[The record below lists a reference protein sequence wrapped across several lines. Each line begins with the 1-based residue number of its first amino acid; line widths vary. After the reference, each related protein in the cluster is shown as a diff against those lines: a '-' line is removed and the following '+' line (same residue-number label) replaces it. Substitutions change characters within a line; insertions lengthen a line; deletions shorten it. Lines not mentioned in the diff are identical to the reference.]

1 MYRYERVPHGAPSGE
16 LAQLVQRVEAGMDR
30 GLLPVEVFCD
40 PTVFR
45 AEMERIFGSTW
56 VFVAHDSEIPK
67 TGDYVLRKIGIDTV
81 IVARDE
87 QGQVNVMLNH
97 CRHRGSEVCHE
108 DRGNTKHF
116 KCPYHGWTYNIKGEF
131 AGAPHF
137 GEAYGQPLDR
147 KAWGL
152 RRAPQVDSIHG
163 FIFACL
169 DPLTPPLREALGD
182 AVKVLDAI
190 FGLHPKGM
198 RAIAPPERFTVK
210 ADWKS
215 GAENFCGDA
224 YHVSTAH
231 VSAGLSEFIPDVR
244 QVSAIARGLDLGN
257 ANSFIAHEL
266 TQWGPMFE
274 YWAYPREVVEQF
286 DFSSLDPA
294 LREMIRTSPPTIGT
308 IFPNFSYLRFPQPA
322 VAGGRPYPFTS
333 IRMWQP
339 VSPGVMELWNWQFEY
354 ACVDEATTKES
365 YLAGVYGFGSGGI
378 FEQDDTAVWE
388 GIAKAASSPWNRRD
402 GVMLHYQQ
410 KRVEPSG
417 EWKGPGRFYDNIYG
431 ERLQEG
437 FWRRWVKEMKGGAAR
452 PICIHE
458 EKAQGACGGDK

>member
-1 MYRYERVPHGAPSGE
+1 MYKFDGVASGGE
-16 LAQLVQRVEAGMDR
+16 NDDLKKLCGRVESALDE

-40 PTVFR
+40 DKVFR
-45 AEMERIFGSTW
+45 AEMERIFTRNW
-56 VFVAHDSEIPK
+56 VFVAHDTEIPNK
-67 TGDYVLRKIGIDTV
+67 GDFVQRKIGLDQV
-81 IVARDE
+81 IVIRDE
-87 QGQVNVMLNH
+87 TGNVNVLLNH
-97 CRHRGSEVCHE
+97 CAHRGSEVCHE
-108 DRGNTKHF
+108 DQGNAKHF
-116 KCPYHGWTYNIKGEF
+116 KCPYHGWTYKINGEF

-137 GEAYGQPLDR
+137 KDAYPGPLDA
-147 KAWGL
+147 KKWGL
-152 RRAPQVDSIHG
+152 RRAPKVESLHG

-169 DPLTPPLREALGD
+169 RDDAPSFRESLGD
-182 AVKVLDAI
+182 TVKVLDAI

-198 RAIAPPERFTVK
+198 RAIAPPERFTVR

-244 QVSAIARGLDLGN
+244 QVSVIARGLDLGD
-257 ANSFIAHEL
+257 ANSFIAHEI

-274 YWAYPREVVEQF
+274 YWAYPKEVVEQF
-286 DFSSLDPA
+286 DLESLDPA
-294 LREMIRTSPPTIGT
+294 MRELIRTSPPTIGT

-322 VAGGRPYPFTS
+322 VAGSRPYPFTS

-354 ACVDEATTKES
+354 ACVDEETTKES
-365 YLAGVYGFGSGGI
+365 YLAGVFGFGSGGI

-388 GIAKAASSPWNRRD
+388 GIAKAANSPWNRRD
-402 GVMLHYQQ
+402 GVLLHYQQ
-410 KRVEPSG
+410 KRIDPNPD
-417 EWKGPGRFYDNIYG
+417 WKGPGSFYDNIYG

-437 FWRRWVKEMKGGAAR
+437 FWRRWLKEMK
-452 PICIHE
+452 E
-458 EKAQGACGGDK
+458 GDKK

>member
-1 MYRYERVPHGAPSGE
+1 MYKFDNVGSGSENDDLNKLFARVSGALDE
-16 LAQLVQRVEAGMDR
+16 

-40 PTVFR
+40 DKVFR
-45 AEMERIFGSTW
+45 AEMDRIFTRNW
-56 VFVAHDSEIPK
+56 VFVAHDTEIPNK
-67 TGDYVLRKIGIDTV
+67 GDFVQRKIGLDQV
-81 IVARDE
+81 IAIRDE
-87 QGQVNVMLNH
+87 TGNVNVLLNH
-97 CRHRGSEVCHE
+97 CAHRGSQVCHE
-108 DRGNTKHF
+108 DQGNAKHF
-116 KCPYHGWTYNIKGEF
+116 RCPYHGWVYKINGEF
-131 AGAPHF
+131 SGAPHF
-137 GEAYGQPLDR
+137 NDAYPGPLDA
-147 KAWGL
+147 KKWGL
-152 RRAPQVDSIHG
+152 RRAPKVETLHG

-169 DPLTPPLREALGD
+169 SEDVPSLRDSLGD
-182 AVKVLDAI
+182 AVKVMDAI

-198 RAIAPPERFTVK
+198 RAIAPPERFIVK

-231 VSAGLSEFIPDVR
+231 VSAGLSDFIPDVR
-244 QVSAIARGLDLGN
+244 QVAVIARGLDLGN
-257 ANSFIAHEL
+257 ANSFIAHEI
-266 TQWGPMFE
+266 TQWGPTFE
-274 YWAYPREVVEQF
+274 YWAYPKEVVEQF

-294 LREMIRTSPPTIGT
+294 VHELIKNSPPTIGT

-354 ACVDEATTKES
+354 ACVDEETTKES

-402 GVMLHYQQ
+402 GVVLNYQQ
-410 KRVEPSG
+410 KRIDPNPD
-417 EWKGPGRFYDNIYG
+417 WKGPGDFYDNIYG

-437 FWRRWVKEMKGGAAR
+437 FWRRWLKEMN
-452 PICIHE
+452 
-458 EKAQGACGGDK
+458 GDKK

>member
-1 MYRYERVPHGAPSGE
+1 MYKFDNVGSGSENDDLNKLFERVSGALDE
-16 LAQLVQRVEAGMDR
+16 

-40 PTVFR
+40 DKVFR
-45 AEMERIFGSTW
+45 AEMDRIFTRNW
-56 VFVAHDSEIPK
+56 VFIAHDTEIPNK
-67 TGDYVLRKIGIDTV
+67 GDFVQRKIGLDQV
-81 IVARDE
+81 IAIRDE
-87 QGQVNVMLNH
+87 TGSVNVLLNH
-97 CRHRGSEVCHE
+97 CAHRGSQVCHE
-108 DRGNTKHF
+108 DQGNAKHF
-116 KCPYHGWTYNIKGEF
+116 RCPYHGWIYKINGEF
-131 AGAPHF
+131 SSAPHF
-137 GEAYGQPLDR
+137 NDAYPGPLDA
-147 KAWGL
+147 KKWGL
-152 RRAPQVDSIHG
+152 RRAPKIETLHG

-169 DPLTPPLREALGD
+169 SEDVPSLRESLGE
-182 AVKVLDAI
+182 AVKVMDAI

-198 RAIAPPERFTVK
+198 RAIAPPERFIVK

-231 VSAGLSEFIPDVR
+231 VSAGLSDFIPDVR
-244 QVSAIARGLDLGN
+244 QVAVIARGLDLGN
-257 ANSFIAHEL
+257 ANSFIAHEI
-266 TQWGPMFE
+266 TQWGSMFE
-274 YWAYPREVVEQF
+274 YWAYPKEVVEQF

-294 LREMIRTSPPTIGT
+294 VHELIKNSPPTIGT

-339 VSPGVMELWNWQFEY
+339 VAPGVMELWNWQFEY
-354 ACVDEATTKES
+354 TCVDDETTKES

-402 GVMLHYQQ
+402 GVVLNYQQ
-410 KRVEPSG
+410 KRIDPNPD
-417 EWKGPGRFYDNIYG
+417 WKGPGAFYDNIYG

-437 FWRRWVKEMKGGAAR
+437 FWRRWLKEMKGD
-452 PICIHE
+452 
-458 EKAQGACGGDK
+458 EK